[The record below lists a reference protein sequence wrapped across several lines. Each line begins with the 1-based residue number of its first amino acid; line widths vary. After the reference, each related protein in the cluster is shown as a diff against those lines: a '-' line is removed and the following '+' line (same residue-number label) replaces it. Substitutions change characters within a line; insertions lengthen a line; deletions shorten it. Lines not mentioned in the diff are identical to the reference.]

1 MRTSEQMRSTKET
14 RVTVRLNLDGGDVAI
29 NTGVGFFDHMLE
41 AFAVHGGF
49 GLEVAV
55 KGDLEVDCH
64 HTIEDAGIV
73 LGRAFC
79 EALGDKSGIARYGSF
94 LLPMDETLAS
104 AAVDVS
110 GRPYLVFNAVFPEE
124 RVGGFDT
131 CMCGEF
137 FRAFAMNAGVTLHLN
152 VPYGGN
158 SHHQIERCLKRRH
171 TRCARRL
178 HKRGKGRCPPRG
190 RWNRQTLEIG

>member
-110 GRPYLVFNAVFPEE
+110 GRPYLVFNAAFPEE

-158 SHHQIERCLKRRH
+158 SHHRSRRCLKRRH

-178 HKRGKGRCPPRG
+178 HKRGKGTLSTKG
-190 RWNRQTLEIG
+190 TLE

>member
-79 EALGDKSGIARYGSF
+79 EALGDRAALRATAAFFCRWMK
-94 LLPMDETLAS
+94 TLAS

-110 GRPYLVFNAVFPEE
+110 GRPYLVFNAAFPEE

-137 FRAFAMNAGVTLHLN
+137 FRAFA
-152 VPYGGN
+152 
-158 SHHQIERCLKRRH
+158 
-171 TRCARRL
+171 
-178 HKRGKGRCPPRG
+178 
-190 RWNRQTLEIG
+190 

>member
-1 MRTSEQMRSTKET
+1 MRTAQIRRTTRET
-14 RVTVRLNLDGGDVAI
+14 DISLSLCLDGGAVGI
-29 NTGVGFFDHMLE
+29 QTGIGFFDHMLE

-110 GRPYLVFNAVFPEE
+110 GRPYLVFNAAFPEE

-158 SHHQIERCLKRRH
+158 SHHQIEALFKAAAHALRQAV
-171 TRCARRL
+171 TQT
-178 HKRGKGRCPPRG
+178 GKGTLSTKG
-190 RWNRQTLEIG
+190 TLE

>member
-94 LLPMDETLAS
+94 LLPMDENIVPFRLCGG
-104 AAVDVS
+104 
-110 GRPYLVFNAVFPEE
+110 GR
-124 RVGGFDT
+124 
-131 CMCGEF
+131 
-137 FRAFAMNAGVTLHLN
+137 
-152 VPYGGN
+152 
-158 SHHQIERCLKRRH
+158 
-171 TRCARRL
+171 
-178 HKRGKGRCPPRG
+178 
-190 RWNRQTLEIG
+190 

>member
-14 RVTVRLNLDGGDVAI
+14 RVTVRLALDGGNVAI
-29 NTGVGFFDHMLE
+29 DTGIGFFDHMLQ

-64 HTIEDAGIV
+64 HTIEDTGIV

-94 LLPMDETLAS
+94 LIPMDETLAL

-110 GRPYLVFNAVFPEE
+110 GRPFLVFNATFPEE

-137 FRAFAMNAGVTLHLN
+137 FRAFAMNAGITLHLN

-158 SHHQIERCLKRRH
+158 SHHQIEALFKAAAH
-171 TRCARRL
+171 ALSQAVAET
-178 HKRGKGRCPPRG
+178 GKGTLSTKG
-190 RWNRQTLEIG
+190 TLE

>member
-1 MRTSEQMRSTKET
+1 M
-14 RVTVRLNLDGGDVAI
+14 RLNLDGGDVAI

-110 GRPYLVFNAVFPEE
+110 GRPYLVFNAAFPEE
-124 RVGGFDT
+124 RVGGFRHLHVRRILPAR
-131 CMCGEF
+131 CHE
-137 FRAFAMNAGVTLHLN
+137 AGVTLHLN

-178 HKRGKGRCPPRG
+178 HKRGKGTLSTKG
-190 RWNRQTLEIG
+190 SWNRQTLEIG

>member
-1 MRTSEQMRSTKET
+1 MARISNISRETKET
-14 RVTVRLNLDGGDVAI
+14 SIQARLNLGGGEVRVD
-29 NTGVGFFDHMLE
+29 TGIGFLDHMLE

-94 LLPMDETLAS
+94 LIPMDETLAA

-110 GRPYLVFNAVFPEE
+110 GRPYLVFQASFPEE

-137 FRAFAMNAGVTLHLN
+137 FRAFAMNAGITLHLN

-158 SHHQIERCLKRRH
+158 SHHQIEALFKAAAH
-171 TRCARRL
+171 ALGQAVAET
-178 HKRGKGRCPPRG
+178 GKGTLSTKG
-190 RWNRQTLEIG
+190 TLE

>member
-1 MRTSEQMRSTKET
+1 M
-14 RVTVRLNLDGGDVAI
+14 
-29 NTGVGFFDHMLE
+29 
-41 AFAVHGGF
+41 HGGF

-158 SHHQIERCLKRRH
+158 SHHQIEALFKAAAHALRQAV
-171 TRCARRL
+171 TQT
-178 HKRGKGRCPPRG
+178 GKG
-190 RWNRQTLEIG
+190 TLSTKGTLV

>member
-41 AFAVHGGF
+41 AFAVHGGL

-94 LLPMDETLAS
+94 LLPM
-104 AAVDVS
+104 
-110 GRPYLVFNAVFPEE
+110 FNAVFPEE

-158 SHHQIERCLKRRH
+158 SHHQIEALFKAAAHALRQAV
-171 TRCARRL
+171 TQT
-178 HKRGKGRCPPRG
+178 GKGTLSTKG
-190 RWNRQTLEIG
+190 TLE

>member
-41 AFAVHGGF
+41 AFAVHGGL

-158 SHHQIERCLKRRH
+158 SHHQIEALFKAAAHALRQAV
-171 TRCARRL
+171 TQT
-178 HKRGKGRCPPRG
+178 GKG
-190 RWNRQTLEIG
+190 TLSTKGSLE

>member
-1 MRTSEQMRSTKET
+1 MGYLEIPEIGVNLPIYHGTSDLVLEM
-14 RVTVRLNLDGGDVAI
+14 
-29 NTGVGFFDHMLE
+29 GVGHLESSSLPIGGESTHAVLMGHRGLPSSTLFNKLPKLKEGAQFYIHML
-41 AFAVHGGF
+41 
-49 GLEVAV
+49 
-55 KGDLEVDCH
+55 
-64 HTIEDAGIV
+64 
-73 LGRAFC
+73 
-79 EALGDKSGIARYGSF
+79 
-94 LLPMDETLAS
+94 DETLAS

-158 SHHQIERCLKRRH
+158 SHHQIEALFKAAAHALRQAV
-171 TRCARRL
+171 TQT
-178 HKRGKGRCPPRG
+178 GKGTLSTKG
-190 RWNRQTLEIG
+190 TLE

>member
-110 GRPYLVFNAVFPEE
+110 GRPYLVFN
-124 RVGGFDT
+124 GG
-131 CMCGEF
+131 
-137 FRAFAMNAGVTLHLN
+137 
-152 VPYGGN
+152 
-158 SHHQIERCLKRRH
+158 
-171 TRCARRL
+171 ARRRVRHL
-178 HKRGKGRCPPRG
+178 HVRRILPRVCHERRGHAAPERALRRQFPSPDRG
-190 RWNRQTLEIG
+190 AV

>member
-1 MRTSEQMRSTKET
+1 MKTSS
-14 RVTVRLNLDGGDVAI
+14 L
-29 NTGVGFFDHMLE
+29 
-41 AFAVHGGF
+41 
-49 GLEVAV
+49 
-55 KGDLEVDCH
+55 
-64 HTIEDAGIV
+64 
-73 LGRAFC
+73 
-79 EALGDKSGIARYGSF
+79 S
-94 LLPMDETLAS
+94 AS

-158 SHHQIERCLKRRH
+158 SHHQIEALFKAAAHALRQAV
-171 TRCARRL
+171 TQT
-178 HKRGKGRCPPRG
+178 GKGTLSTKG
-190 RWNRQTLEIG
+190 TLE

>member
-1 MRTSEQMRSTKET
+1 MRSSEQVRCTKET
-14 RVTVRLNLDGGDVAI
+14 RVTIRLDLDGGEIAI
-29 NTGVGFFDHMLE
+29 HTGIGFFDHMLT
-41 AFAVHGGF
+41 AFAMHGGL
-49 GLEVAV
+49 GLEAEVQ
-55 KGDLEVDCH
+55 GDLDVDCH
-64 HTIEDAGIV
+64 HTIEDTGIV

-110 GRPYLVFNAVFPEE
+110 GRPYLVFNASFPEE

-137 FRAFAMNAGVTLHLN
+137 FRAFAMNAGITLHLN

-158 SHHQIERCLKRRH
+158 SHHQIEALFKAAGHALRQAVAKTGAGTLS
-171 TRCARRL
+171 T
-178 HKRGKGRCPPRG
+178 KG
-190 RWNRQTLEIG
+190 TLE